1 MPTEARK
8 DIAGTHI
15 GQYRLI
21 KKIGSGGMGTVYVGE
36 HILLGRRAAI
46 KVLQPLLSTQ
56 PEIVERFFREAKA
69 TSAITDPGVVQIF
82 DFGYHVD
89 GTAYIVMEL
98 LQGECFADRITT
110 LGRLPAAEA
119 LRIVRQL
126 AGALAAAHDKEIVHR
141 DLKPENV
148 FLVSDPESASGERV
162 KLLDFGICKMAGDTT
177 ATQTGRMLGTPVYM
191 SPEQCRGAREVDARS
206 DIYSLGCLLF
216 HALTGRV
223 PFDLDGTGEI
233 IVAHLQQRPP
243 KVSEVAPELSDAVDE
258 IVEHCLAK
266 DPADRFQTMAAVQA
280 AIDTVLPR
288 LTPAPQRE
296 LPANIAVGEGFKSHN
311 EVKPKAPKDPIPSR
325 WFDSEKHTPWLTGE
339 VAQVRT
345 HKRSLVAIL
354 ISGVV
359 TAAVVAMIMQR
370 GPSAE
375 DEAQLAAVMSA
386 FPTDKEPVPMPAALA
401 PEPTQKPDMDQP
413 AHEKAPEPEIVEKGP
428 PQPEIET
435 PEVDKPEVDK
445 PVIDKPEAPKPTSPP
460 TQTRRA
466 KPVQRT
472 APVQRAQPQQPA
484 PSKPSED
491 LYETR

>member
-8 DIAGTHI
+8 DIVGNHI

-36 HILLGRRAAI
+36 HILIGRRAAI

-98 LQGECFADRITT
+98 LQGECLADRITN

-126 AGALAAAHDKEIVHR
+126 AGALSAAHEKEIVHR

-148 FLVSDPESASGERV
+148 FLVADLESASGERV
-162 KLLDFGICKMAGDTT
+162 KLLDFGICKMAGDST
-177 ATQTGRMLGTPVYM
+177 ATQTGRMLGTPIYM

-223 PFDLDGTGEI
+223 PFDLDGAGEI
-233 IVAHLQQRPP
+233 IVAHLQEPPP
-243 KVSEVAPELSDAVDE
+243 KVSEVAPELSDTVDE

-266 DPADRFQTMAAVQA
+266 DPTDRFQTMAAVQA
-280 AIDTVLPR
+280 AIDTVLPK
-288 LTPAPQRE
+288 LTPAPLRD

-311 EVKPKAPKDPIPSR
+311 DVKAQKSPIPSR
-325 WFDSEKHTPWLTGE
+325 WFRDEGTPWLTGE
-339 VAQVRT
+339 IAPQPTRS
-345 HKRSLVAIL
+345 RSLVAIL
-354 ISGVV
+354 LSGVIV
-359 TAAVVAMIMQR
+359 ALLTAMVMQSQ
-370 GPSAE
+370 PSLDD
-375 DEAQLAAVMSA
+375 DEQLAAVMSA
-386 FPTDKEPVPMPAALA
+386 FPIEKEPVPMPAALA
-401 PEPTQKPDMDQP
+401 PEPTVDPTHKPDMDKP
-413 AHEKAPEPEIVEKGP
+413 AHEQTPEPEIVEKGTP
-428 PQPEIET
+428 QQEIQTPDAQQPEVEE
-435 PEVDKPEVDK
+435 PVVDKPER
-445 PVIDKPEAPKPTSPP
+445 APKKASRTR
-460 TQTRRA
+460 TRRA
-466 KPVQRT
+466 TSV
-472 APVQRAQPQQPA
+472 RAQPPIA
-484 PSKPSED
+484 SKPQPED